1 MTILLPEICKVCKEL
16 FKDYIDN
23 GHWKNKRTDEKLCQV
38 TAAVPKHKCF
48 SETIFGHLDR
58 IVREKPNVSMIA
70 NEAYIIEHWIGYKG
84 KVKKREVLY

>member
-1 MTILLPEICKVCKEL
+1 MDTGKTKEQMRNYVRL
-16 FKDYIDN
+16 QL
-23 GHWKNKRTDEKLCQV
+23 LCQN
-38 TAAVPKHKCF
+38 TKKK

-84 KVKKREVLY
+84 IVKKREVLY